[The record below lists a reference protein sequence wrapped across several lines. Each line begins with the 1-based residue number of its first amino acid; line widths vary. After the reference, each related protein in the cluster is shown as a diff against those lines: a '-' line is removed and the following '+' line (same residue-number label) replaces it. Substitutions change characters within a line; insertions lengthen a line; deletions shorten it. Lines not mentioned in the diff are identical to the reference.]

1 MSQDVPVEKVF
12 LQPLVRPMSGCFAC
26 PPLNTPMSVLTPA
39 HQMPWTVDSPFRM
52 RPGLAR
58 LAPASHT
65 PAPIALFLRDALA
78 PAYGAHKAE
87 VLNARRAQAMLGVP
101 DAAVL
106 QAVADAYAA
115 QTGVLLAPEPDAL
128 ALGMQE
134 DFVVLHDEPDP
145 ESPAPASSTLRTRFL
160 SVCFPSNWNPASKL
174 GLDFTAI
181 HAPVADNALLQAGA
195 RGIID
200 MAFRQAP
207 MLRHVWLLTPSAD
220 LPQHPDTRRLR
231 WDDALAQAD
240 APAASGRLIDQLCF
254 RVERQTTLPLPA
266 LGRGVFFIRVM
277 VCPLP
282 QVLAVVPGRA
292 AELHEALASMSDA
305 VLAYRGM
312 TAVRER
318 LLAELTDQT
327 CAEA

>member
-1 MSQDVPVEKVF
+1 MT
-12 LQPLVRPMSGCFAC
+12 AH
-26 PPLNTPMSVLTPA
+26 TPDTASLFTPA
-39 HQMPWTVDSPFRM
+39 SRMPWPVNAPFRM

-58 LAPASHT
+58 LANPHSSAAGPVSQ
-65 PAPIALFLRDALA
+65 FLRDDLA
-78 PAYGAHKAE
+78 PAYAAHKAH
-87 VLNARRAQAMLGVP
+87 VLAAQRTLAQVGKADEP
-101 DAAVL
+101 VL
-106 QAVADAYAA
+106 QAIAGAYAA
-115 QTGVLLAPEPDAL
+115 QTGEALAPEPDAL

-134 DFVVLHDEPDP
+134 DFVVLHDEPERDGAGL
-145 ESPAPASSTLRTRFL
+145 ESGTMRTRFL
-160 SVCFPSNWNPASKL
+160 SVCFPSNWNPAHKL

-240 APAASGRLIDQLCF
+240 APTGSGRLIDQLCF

-266 LGRGVFFIRVM
+266 LQRGVFFIRVM

-282 QVLAVVPGRA
+282 PVLAVAPGRA
-292 AELHEALASMSDA
+292 NELYEALASMSQA

-312 TAVRER
+312 TVARER
-318 LLAELTDQT
+318 LLTELAIQMRTET
-327 CAEA
+327 

>member
-1 MSQDVPVEKVF
+1 
-12 LQPLVRPMSGCFAC
+12 
-26 PPLNTPMSVLTPA
+26 VL
-39 HQMPWTVDSPFRM
+39 
-52 RPGLAR
+52 L
-58 LAPASHT
+58 
-65 PAPIALFLRDALA
+65 
-78 PAYGAHKAE
+78 
-87 VLNARRAQAMLGVP
+87 
-101 DAAVL
+101 
-106 QAVADAYAA
+106 AVAHAYAA
-115 QTGVLLAPEPDAL
+115 QTGVALAPEPDAL

-145 ESPAPASSTLRTRFL
+145 ATVAQGTSTMRTRFL
-160 SVCFPSNWNPASKL
+160 SVCFPSNWNPAHKL

-231 WDDALAQAD
+231 WDEVLTQAD
-240 APAASGRLIDQLCF
+240 APAASGRLVDRLCF

-266 LGRGVFFIRVM
+266 LRRGVFFIRVM
-277 VCPLP
+277 VCPLA
-282 QVLAVVPGRA
+282 QVLAVAPGRA
-292 AELHEALASMSDA
+292 AELHAALATMSDA

-312 TAVRER
+312 AAVRER
-318 LLAELTDQT
+318 LLAELT
-327 CAEA
+327 AE